1 MKETILQDFLEFID
15 ETYGMS
21 EFDFAYEYNTARS
34 QFDTYK
40 VNKIIDN
47 YIMSKFYDFKD
58 YNDDEPFTFED
69 FENNVKDIIC
79 IEFTG
84 AIPF

>member
-15 ETYGMS
+15 EIYGMS
-21 EFDFAYEYNTARS
+21 EFDFAYSYNTARS

-40 VNKIIDN
+40 VNKIINN
-47 YIMSKFYDFKD
+47 YIMSKVYDFKD
-58 YNDDEPFTFED
+58 YNDDESFTFED

-79 IEFTG
+79 IEFTE